1 MVEERRTRGGAPQT
15 TAACVLVA
23 ALLLAA
29 PCRAD
34 DDPFAALRRD
44 APAPAPAPAPAGP
57 RGLAMITRNLRGA
70 VEGIGRAGASFPG
83 ASPAGAAGLGVEVFT
98 RVVTPRGTWGSF
110 DAQLRWMWTSETRAM
125 DIEIHNLELEK
136 RLLFGRLNLRVGHF
150 QAPFGLEALPLD
162 THTTLLQLS
171 NPRVLGIKHDWGLGV
186 RGQLDGLDYD
196 LAYTLGAGME
206 PAFVGAGMFTGRL
219 GWEDAG
225 TGLGFGV
232 SGLAGERRPMMMMN
246 ARVFGWRTGLDL
258 RWSYGPVE
266 LMTEGSAGE
275 DDGATAGAAL
285 LRLGVT
291 TSDRMFS
298 AALQGLYTR
307 VDGRPQPDQV
317 RAETELAL
325 RLPWITT
332 DSFLRLDVA
341 WEGGDSPGA
350 WIVMT
355 QLYLR
360 FDA

>member
-1 MVEERRTRGGAPQT
+1 MRPGSPWWCTL
-15 TAACVLVA
+15 VLLFA
-23 ALLLAA
+23 GLLLS
-29 PCRAD
+29 PQLRAD
-34 DDPFAALRRD
+34 DDPFAELRDD
-44 APAPAPAPAPAGP
+44 ASTGTPASTTAAP
-57 RGLAMITRNLRGA
+57 RGLEMITRNLRGA
-70 VEGIGRAGASFPG
+70 VEGIGRAGAVFPG
-83 ASPAGAAGLGVEVFT
+83 ASPAGAAGFGVEVFT
-98 RVVTPRGTWGSF
+98 RIVTPRGTWGSF
-110 DAQLRWMWTSETRAM
+110 DAQLRWMWTSETGAM
-125 DIEIHNLELEK
+125 DIEVHNLELEK
-136 RLLFGRLNLRVGHF
+136 RLLFGRLNIRVGHF

-171 NPRVLGIKHDWGLGV
+171 NPRVLGIKHDWGLGI
-186 RGQLDGLDYD
+186 RGQVDGLDYD

-219 GWEDAG
+219 GWEDVG

-232 SGLAGERRPMMMMN
+232 SGLAGERRPMMMTN
-246 ARVFGWRTGLDL
+246 DRIFGWRTGLDL

-285 LRLGVT
+285 LRLRVT

-298 AALQGLYTR
+298 TALQGLYTH
-307 VDGRPQPDQV
+307 VDGRARPDRV

-332 DSFLRLDVA
+332 DSFLRLDLA
-341 WEGGDSPGA
+341 WEGGDSPGT